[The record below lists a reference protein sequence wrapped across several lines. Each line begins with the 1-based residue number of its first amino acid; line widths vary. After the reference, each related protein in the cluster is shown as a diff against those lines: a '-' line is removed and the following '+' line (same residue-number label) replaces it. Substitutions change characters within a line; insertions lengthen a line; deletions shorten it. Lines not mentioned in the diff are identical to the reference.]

1 MDTAT
6 LEDIPGP
13 FDQSLLSLMN
23 HRRVYVETARQLGD
37 RLLTLQGLQGNPC
50 LKLGLMLL
58 ALRHRRSPLVK
69 DQQTPNLQ
77 LASLSNLSGGAHIT
91 TGTENRL
98 GQIDTLKH
106 TIGNRTHAAKIL
118 GISIRTLRNKL
129 NAYVQEGVAVP
140 APGAGETA

>member
-37 RLLTLQGLQGNPC
+37 RLLTLQGLQGNPY

-69 DQQTPNLQ
+69 DQQTPNL
-77 LASLSNLSGGAHIT
+77 
-91 TGTENRL
+91 
-98 GQIDTLKH
+98 
-106 TIGNRTHAAKIL
+106 
-118 GISIRTLRNKL
+118 
-129 NAYVQEGVAVP
+129 
-140 APGAGETA
+140 